1 MISSRRHVGGV
12 ETAKSNGNGASIP
25 GPDPALLLSAVRED
39 VRQTLRSAWVEPALE
54 AAAEFPAFFMSAW
67 SAIRP
72 NVGRTFLTLA
82 RGLRAEA
89 VDAVRAAGDVPD
101 LRKRLE
107 RELSETELKRAEEA
121 ARAAHLVSAKSQI
134 VVHALYRA
142 VRGDRI
148 SGTGGEEPPI
158 RRGVPDWQAWMADQP
173 MPDGALATLDEI
185 ERSLGVL
192 SAPAALRLL
201 GSRPAGLS
209 SVWNELR
216 RITRMQVWNAGT
228 VKLRRAVLAGI
239 AALPHPIELQWTAL
253 KARGFNEDD
262 RLELMN
268 RLTEYDHEMSIHTL
282 VAAFVWSGFGAP
294 EVGTES

>member
-1 MISSRRHVGGV
+1 MIGSRRHVGGV
-12 ETAKSNGNGASIP
+12 ETAKSNGNGSSGL
-25 GPDPALLLSAVRED
+25 GPDPGVLLSAVRED
-39 VRQTLRSAWVEPALE
+39 VRQTLRSAWLEPALE
-54 AAAEFPAFFMSAW
+54 AAAEFPVFFTAAW

-89 VDAVRAAGDVPD
+89 VDAVRAAGEVPD

-107 RELSETELKRAEEA
+107 RDLSETDLRRAEET
-121 ARAAHLVSAKSQI
+121 ARAAHLATAKSQI

-158 RRGVPDWQAWMADQP
+158 RRGVPDWQAWMSAQLLADA
-173 MPDGALATLDEI
+173 GRGTLEEI

-201 GSRPAGLS
+201 GSWPGALS
-209 SVWNELR
+209 SVWDELR
-216 RITRMQVWNAGT
+216 RITRLQAWNTGT
-228 VKLRRAVLAGI
+228 VRLRRAVLAGI
-239 AALPHPIELQWTAL
+239 AALPHPIELQWPAL

-282 VAAFVWSGFGAP
+282 AAAFVWSGFGAP